1 MWFPHEDRIK
11 RTQRRNDNF
20 RGRDSRLS
28 SHRDCFST
36 AAPNNRKKKILMFS
50 KCFHI
55 FGVGKFTTL
64 IGPDVRRQP
73 YSAVFTFRILAEC
86 GCGRTS
92 GPKIALLK
100 ASFIVFFL
108 VFVKKSCVN

>member
-1 MWFPHEDRIK
+1 
-11 RTQRRNDNF
+11 
-20 RGRDSRLS
+20 
-28 SHRDCFST
+28 
-36 AAPNNRKKKILMFS
+36 MFS

-86 GCGRTS
+86 DCGRTS
-92 GPKIALLK
+92 GPKIVLLK
-100 ASFIVFFL
+100 ASFIVFFFGLCIEKLCKL
-108 VFVKKSCVN
+108 VCTFFIGDSFETY